1 MIWYLNLDMEEHCPL
16 LRLEEVEDRLPI
28 FPQVE
33 DLLVEDPLVEDPL
46 EVVVDRRP
54 EVVEDYPQI
63 SLEMEEDRRRMRP
76 MMVEILP
83 MLITTSTLGSTT
95 STLLRRT

>member
-1 MIWYLNLDMEEHCPL
+1 MVIWYLNLDMEEHCPL
-16 LRLEEVEDRLPI
+16 LRLEEVEDRLLI
-28 FPQVE
+28 FP
-33 DLLVEDPLVEDPL
+33 LVDDPLVEDPL

-63 SLEMEEDRRRMRP
+63 SLEMEEDRRRMCP
-76 MMVEILP
+76 MMVEIFP

-95 STLLRRT
+95 STLPRRT

>member
-1 MIWYLNLDMEEHCPL
+1 MDMEEHCPL

-28 FPQVE
+28 FPLVE
-33 DLLVEDPLVEDPL
+33 DLLVEDPL

-54 EVVEDYPQI
+54 EVAEDYPQI